1 MKDKLSNMG
10 FTLAEVLITL
20 GIIGVVAA
28 MTIPT
33 LMAKIREHQTVSKL
47 KETYS
52 ILSQSLKLLEEQDEG
67 KPEEWGITGVDQES
81 AEIIGAK
88 FKKVLKIAVDCGI
101 SNEKKCIY
109 NGKYKYLNDRTPVD
123 YTSEVNIN
131 YKLVLLN
138 GSTVM
143 LFGNTSPKI
152 VKVLVDTNGASPPNT
167 WGMDLFE
174 IDYMSKY
181 GGLYL
186 DGNKNSGTS
195 WDNKD
200 TGCAITGWGCA
211 YYVVTYGNM
220 KYLNN
225 KKK

>member
-1 MKDKLSNMG
+1 MKNKLSNMG

-52 ILSQSLKLLEEQDEG
+52 ILSQGLKLLEEQDEG
-67 KPEEWGITGVDQES
+67 KPEEWGITGLDQES

-88 FKKVLKIAVDCGI
+88 FKKVLKIAVDCGT
-101 SNEKKCIY
+101 SNEKNCIY
-109 NGKYKYLNDRTPVD
+109 KGKYKYLSDFKEPVSYAD
-123 YTSEVNIN
+123 KDTN
-131 YKLVLLN
+131 YKLILMN
-138 GSTVM
+138 GSTIM
-143 LFGNTSPKI
+143 LFGDTTNPKI

-186 DGNKNSGTS
+186 DGNKNSGVS
-195 WDNKD
+195 WDNK
-200 TGCAITGWGCA
+200 TYGCAITGWGCA

-220 KYLNN
+220 RYLN
-225 KKK
+225 KKE